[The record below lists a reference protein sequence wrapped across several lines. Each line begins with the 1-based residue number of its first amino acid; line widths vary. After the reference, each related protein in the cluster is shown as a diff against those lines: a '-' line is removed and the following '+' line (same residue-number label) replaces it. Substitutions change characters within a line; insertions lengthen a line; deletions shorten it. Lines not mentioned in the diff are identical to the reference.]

1 MLALSFLD
9 WIILEMKEKR
19 ERLSL
24 LWLIECCRFTVKDY
38 DKHQRIQM
46 EQRIYHC
53 TCIG

>member
-24 LWLIECCRFTVKDY
+24 LWLIECCRFTVENY

-46 EQRIYHC
+46 EHRVYFN
-53 TCIG
+53 TCIR

>member
-24 LWLIECCRFTVKDY
+24 LWLIECCRFTVNDY
-38 DKHQRIQM
+38 GKHQKFQM
-46 EQRIYHC
+46 EHRVYFN
-53 TCIG
+53 TCIR

>member
-24 LWLIECCRFTVKDY
+24 LWLLVCCRFKVNNH

-53 TCIG
+53 TCIR

>member
-19 ERLSL
+19 ESLSL
-24 LWLIECCRFTVKDY
+24 LWLIECCRFTVENY

-46 EQRIYHC
+46 E
-53 TCIG
+53 